1 MFLNFKRFKKNS
13 GALITTLERNHKNTK
28 TTFIGEHHSPRKYR
42 KKGSRLGLH
51 ISAGF

>member
-28 TTFIGEHHSPRKYR
+28 TTFIEEHHSPRKVVHTE
-42 KKGSRLGLH
+42 KKVQD
-51 ISAGF
+51 